1 MYCTL
6 HTDIALIVL
15 NKCLSIRSE
24 TVQFQDAEG
33 ITNRDLQ
40 KVHYSFEFI
49 EDHQKGEQVTSQGDG
64 IEAAEVM
71 ELTDFTPTETT
82 KGGEKEEREREE
94 EGEGGGDGIGRI
106 HQGEAE
112 TEITEEQ
119 GEGIV
124 EEDTGVQEEEQI
136 NVDNSEAEEDV
147 DFLWVNYRSKQCA
160 LDDGENFPPKWGP
173 KDYNRSHHPLALMVS

>member
-24 TVQFQDAEG
+24 TVQFQDAEE

-49 EDHQKGEQVTSQGDG
+49 EDHQKEEQVTSQGDG
-64 IEAAEVM
+64 NEAAEVM
-71 ELTDFTPTETT
+71 ELTDLTQN
-82 KGGEKEEREREE
+82 EEREREE

-136 NVDNSEAEEDV
+136 NVDNSEAEEDG

-173 KDYNRSHHPLALMVS
+173 KGYHHSHHPLALMVS